1 MDRKTR
7 IVSIVCVIL
16 AALLCLCGCE
26 AKQTAASHTAT
37 SAAVD
42 LSNAEKLGEGDRQF
56 YFTVTFPDGT
66 VKAYDIATNETT
78 VGAALAAL
86 DLAQGEQTQYGLF
99 VKTIGGVRADYDL
112 DHAYWAFY
120 IDGEYAMTG
129 VDGADITDGS
139 VYAFVYTPADQ

>member
-7 IVSIVCVIL
+7 IVSIGCVIL

-56 YFTVTFPDGT
+56 YFTVTFAGRTDPVRIVRKDHRGRT
-66 VKAYDIATNETT
+66 
-78 VGAALAAL
+78 G
-86 DLAQGEQTQYGLF
+86 GLRS
-99 VKTIGGVRADYDL
+99 GSRLLGVLYRRRIRHDRRGRSR
-112 DHAYWAFY
+112 HHRRQRIRFRV
-120 IDGEYAMTG
+120 YAR
-129 VDGADITDGS
+129 GS
-139 VYAFVYTPADQ
+139 VVLIF

>member
-56 YFTVTFPDGT
+56 YFTVTFPDST
-66 VKAYDIATNETT
+66 AVSFTAFVKSYGL
-78 VGAALAAL
+78 GAA
-86 DLAQGEQTQYGLF
+86 Q
-99 VKTIGGVRADYDL
+99 
-112 DHAYWAFY
+112 
-120 IDGEYAMTG
+120 
-129 VDGADITDGS
+129 VDGAVGFSAVLRLVGGVT
-139 VYAFVYTPADQ
+139 VA